1 MLPLP
6 RASRGA
12 LVIPD
17 HSSTRSLI
25 EAVAAHADLQE
36 IMKIADEVAGTLA
49 SCVVPE
55 LVTDMQSLLINPETC
70 DIALIAFTRIVDS
83 CPELAWPVLD
93 SPVLDHAISCV
104 QSCPS
109 ARWLD
114 LFAAAFE
121 SGGDDA
127 QRALLAAVPV
137 RSLLDLHERVVLS
150 EMPENERME
159 VVRACCRLLELFPIE
174 RACIDGT
181 MRVCDHLMHFIPSQ
195 FALGARQSY
204 ELAFPHVLGIL
215 ERLVACEALTP
226 EQFAIAAKFVSFLIT
241 RSDPDSQIASCRFW
255 ERAIQRGYDSSL
267 LDCASLVSM
276 LTLYDGEVRE
286 AAYRLVLALA
296 PTWERLVAGDFSV
309 LNAMLNAPADD
320 FGSMRLRAL
329 SLISIF
335 RRAGPR
341 LFTTFEAAACAIDF
355 LRIDDDEIVSGALD
369 MISAI
374 LPALSHPESALLVEH
389 CRASLHDLATSRPAF
404 APRVADILV

>member
-1 MLPLP
+1 MLPPP
-6 RASRGA
+6 RAPRGA
-12 LVIPD
+12 LSIPD
-17 HSSTRSLI
+17 HPSTHALI
-25 EAVAAHADLQE
+25 DAIAAHADLQE
-36 IMKIADEVAGTLA
+36 IMKIADAVADTLP
-49 SCVVPE
+49 SCLLPE
-55 LVTDMQSLLINPETC
+55 LVTELQSLLLDPQTC
-70 DIALIAFTRIVDS
+70 EIALIAFTRILDS
-83 CPELAWPVLD
+83 SPELAWPVLN
-93 SPVLDHAISCV
+93 SPVLEHAVS
-104 QSCPS
+104 SLHNCPIIS

-114 LFAAAFE
+114 VFAAAFA

-127 QRALLAAVPV
+127 QSAILAAVSV
-137 RSLLDLHERVVLS
+137 RGLLDFHERVVLS

-226 EQFAIAAKFVSFLIT
+226 EQFAIAAKFVAFLIT

-255 ERAIQRGYDSSL
+255 ERAISRGYDSGL
-267 LDCASLVSM
+267 LDCSSLVSM

-320 FGSMRLRAL
+320 FGSMRLRAI
-329 SLISIF
+329 SIISIF
-335 RRAGPR
+335 RRADPR

-369 MISAI
+369 IISTI
-374 LPALSHPESALLVEH
+374 LPALSDPLLVEH
-389 CRASLHDLATSRPAF
+389 CRASLRELATSRPSF
-404 APRVADILV
+404 APKVADILV